1 MPKRKYTPK
10 NRAKNASQ
18 TGRKKAKG
26 AAVKL
31 CARTPEGKAQ
41 RWELYK
47 KRRQRLKLPIMPYSA
62 WSNVY
67 DSNMEKA
74 NKANKAVKAYRDQI
88 GWGKTEVTVQIAP
101 NISRRIDIA
110 DVDKKKGVEHKTGK
124 CNMSESILWEIKRD
138 EMLKAQGWKIRWYF
152 EGTAAQSVLDEL
164 DVRGIPYSFKT

>member
-10 NRAKNASQ
+10 NRAGKAGQ

-41 RWELYK
+41 RWEQYK
-47 KRRQRLKLPIMPYSA
+47 KRRKRLGLAAMTYAA

-74 NKANKAVKAYRDQI
+74 NKANRAVKAYRDKI
-88 GWGKTEVTVQIAP
+88 GWGKTEVTVQIAEGV
-101 NISRRIDIA
+101 SRRIDIA
-110 DVDKKKGVEHKTGK
+110 DVKKKWGVEHKTGK
-124 CNMSESILWEIKRD
+124 CNMSKEILWEIERD
-138 EMLKAQGWKIRWYF
+138 EMLMAQGWKIRWYF

-164 DVRGIPYSFKT
+164 DIRGIPYSFKK